1 MPVGQFEREGLRIAE
16 HAQRPDAPVPPPART
31 VPGFA
36 TLPALYRMHGRVGH
50 ARLCRLLP
58 FVDPGTRRMR
68 KMDERLERLSGLP
81 LYPARL
87 AKYLAEAHAALPRP
101 SHPIYA
107 TRMLAAL
114 TLLADLA
121 AFIAGSPLRVV
132 IVCVC
137 TFAALRLARSSWDL
151 PPGPWWSWELLIGFD
166 PTLVVMAAAVAILVP
181 LLLAAI
187 CVGSGRLLHAAL
199 NGQSAS
205 MPRARTLVA
214 AALIA
219 TLAVLASCNRNAPSD
234 VASDCGNMLSP
245 SALGTSWWRLDCSP
259 AAPTACRV
267 MQGREAMAI
276 EPGHRLIVSTD
287 QVRRIDFMPALQ
299 HCAAEVVLAGESVAA
314 APIQPVA
321 IKVDPIRLEPVSVN
335 GAVSMDA
342 ATRDAFTHFTAAMHD
357 LSARLRDLRSARLE
371 VGGRVEA
378 VVPEGIKATLQVPQ
392 LQRAVDGFGHFVD
405 EYMRANRRSERA
417 LQVQDVCITTR
428 KARKAVDRARLFL
441 HSDPDCLAALRLHDA
456 DSAKDVRLGAS
467 P

>member
-1 MPVGQFEREGLRIAE
+1 
-16 HAQRPDAPVPPPART
+16 
-31 VPGFA
+31 
-36 TLPALYRMHGRVGH
+36 
-50 ARLCRLLP
+50 
-58 FVDPGTRRMR
+58 
-68 KMDERLERLSGLP
+68 
-81 LYPARL
+81 
-87 AKYLAEAHAALPRP
+87 
-101 SHPIYA
+101 
-107 TRMLAAL
+107 
-114 TLLADLA
+114 
-121 AFIAGSPLRVV
+121 
-132 IVCVC
+132 
-137 TFAALRLARSSWDL
+137 
-151 PPGPWWSWELLIGFD
+151 
-166 PTLVVMAAAVAILVP
+166 
-181 LLLAAI
+181 
-187 CVGSGRLLHAAL
+187 
-199 NGQSAS
+199 
-205 MPRARTLVA
+205 
-214 AALIA
+214 
-219 TLAVLASCNRNAPSD
+219 
-234 VASDCGNMLSP
+234 
-245 SALGTSWWRLDCSP
+245 
-259 AAPTACRV
+259 